1 MSKQLL
7 FLFLVTSTFTV
18 TAQIIN
24 GIVYDAESTIKG
36 ANVLNLTQKR
46 VTATNSSGRF
56 SIKAKVTDTLYFES
70 LFHKPKFAI
79 VDKNYFK
86 TTYVFEL
93 TKIINE
99 LDEVFIKGKP
109 KAKRFE
115 SEAYN
120 QSMNRIIDLDKKAEP
135 QKYTATPKFGLDFIQ
150 VFMAIGNLFKKEK
163 SEIPN
168 TLNYKQL
175 KLLFE
180 TNSLFNEQM
189 LFNNLKIPKNYQ
201 SLFFEFCESKN
212 ITEALLDFNKRLE
225 LLNLFTLYSQEFLII
240 IEMAEEQKKE

>member
-7 FLFLVTSTFTV
+7 FFFLFVGTFSV

-24 GIVYDAESTIKG
+24 GIIYDSESTIKG
-36 ANVLNLTQKR
+36 VNVLNVTQKT
-46 VTATNSSGRF
+46 VTATNGSGKF

-70 LFHKPKFAI
+70 LFHKPKFVI
-79 VDKNYFK
+79 VNKDYFK

-99 LDEVFIKGKP
+99 LDEIFIKDKP

-135 QKYTATPKFGLDFIQ
+135 QKYTATPKYGLDFIQ
-150 VFMAIGNLFKKEK
+150 VFRVIGKLFKKEK

-189 LFNNLKIPKNYQ
+189 LSNNLKIPKNYQ

-212 ITEALLDFNKRLE
+212 IAETFLDYNKRLE